1 MRFGLVSYALIIV
14 SLARAVCGML
24 SKEEL
29 PAFFEG
35 LWKKVI
41 RPESEKEVSDEEY
54 VF

>member
-1 MRFGLVSYALIIV
+1 MI
-14 SLARAVCGML
+14 

-41 RPESEKEVSDEEY
+41 RPESEQEVLDEGY